1 MTTARTTSR
10 GPAKP
15 TATPANRAR
24 KSGRIR
30 RAPAALAEHATQH
43 TLATNPLVGVRRKD
57 VFAAATTLVGR
68 LAAKPRIVGGQY
80 AKLLG
85 ESVRIA
91 TGHSTLHAPDGDRRF
106 ADSAWTDNAIFRRM
120 LQSYV
125 ALGNSLDR
133 CIDEARMDPAA
144 ASRARF
150 AVSVVVD
157 AIAPTNFVGSNPA
170 ALRKLAD
177 TKGASVIRGF
187 ANFVEDLAS
196 GRSLP
201 RQVDTRP
208 FTVGRNVATTPGA
221 VVYRNELLELIQYA
235 PTTSDVH
242 ARPLVI
248 VPPQINKYYVFDL
261 AADKSLVRYALAGGL
276 QTFAVSWRN
285 PTRKQSAWGFD
296 AYAEALERA
305 LEAIREISDS
315 PDVNVLGACSGG
327 ITLTALLGHL
337 AARRARIVHSAT
349 LAVCVLDTSSIRNAT
364 AGLFVTPASVKA
376 AKAASQKRGVV
387 EGSEL
392 SRMFAWMRPNDLI
405 WNYVVNNYLLGNDP
419 PAHEILFWNNDTTRL
434 PAQLHAD
441 FLGLFATNGFANP
454 GKLRVRGT
462 AIDPRRI
469 GIDSYVVGGLT
480 DHITPWQGVYRTAR
494 LYGGARSTFVL
505 SNGGHIQSLINP
517 PGNARSWFM
526 TDLARARTAEAWARK
541 QQKAGGS
548 WWPHWREWIC
558 ARSGARKSA
567 PRALGGE
574 RHPPL
579 APAPGAYVLE
589 R

>member
-24 KSGRIR
+24 KSSRIR

-201 RQVDTRP
+201 RQVDARP
-208 FTVGRNVATTPGA
+208 FTVGRNVATTP
-221 VVYRNELLELIQYA
+221 
-235 PTTSDVH
+235 
-242 ARPLVI
+242 ARLSI
-248 VPPQINKYYVFDL
+248 
-261 AADKSLVRYALAGGL
+261 A
-276 QTFAVSWRN
+276 
-285 PTRKQSAWGFD
+285 
-296 AYAEALERA
+296 
-305 LEAIREISDS
+305 
-315 PDVNVLGACSGG
+315 
-327 ITLTALLGHL
+327 
-337 AARRARIVHSAT
+337 
-349 LAVCVLDTSSIRNAT
+349 TSS
-364 AGLFVTPASVKA
+364 S
-376 AKAASQKRGVV
+376 S
-387 EGSEL
+387 
-392 SRMFAWMRPNDLI
+392 
-405 WNYVVNNYLLGNDP
+405 
-419 PAHEILFWNNDTTRL
+419 
-434 PAQLHAD
+434 
-441 FLGLFATNGFANP
+441 
-454 GKLRVRGT
+454 
-462 AIDPRRI
+462 
-469 GIDSYVVGGLT
+469 
-480 DHITPWQGVYRTAR
+480 
-494 LYGGARSTFVL
+494 
-505 SNGGHIQSLINP
+505 
-517 PGNARSWFM
+517 
-526 TDLARARTAEAWARK
+526 
-541 QQKAGGS
+541 
-548 WWPHWREWIC
+548 
-558 ARSGARKSA
+558 
-567 PRALGGE
+567 
-574 RHPPL
+574 
-579 APAPGAYVLE
+579 
-589 R
+589 